1 MEIHKLP
8 ERKFK
13 IIVLKKPNELQED
26 NGKQFSEIRKI
37 IQHNKLNTEIRKNV
51 QNQTNSRAEEYNT
64 SALKKK
70 MQFRVSTTGLIKQKN
85 Q

>member
-37 IQHNKLNTEIRKNV
+37 IQQNKLNTEIRKNV

-70 MQFRVSTTGLIKQKN
+70 KCNSEFQQ
-85 Q
+85 QA